1 MIRPTDQETVST
13 GKTACSSQAPGA
25 GPLRVAEATAGSK
38 GGGGGGRRWGRVLTG
53 LPGEGTAEEARKGTH
68 FPPQHSRQDTV
79 TTPTTVRLAFAGNLN
94 RLSLL

>member
-53 LPGEGTAEEARKGTH
+53 LPGEGTAEAGEQTVEIVVGSPGAPGCLQLSGTC
-68 FPPQHSRQDTV
+68 
-79 TTPTTVRLAFAGNLN
+79 LALRAEGPWG
-94 RLSLL
+94 